1 MKSDKNNS
9 DNLEI
14 LQLEDCFS
22 GLSESVVRSVRFCIT
37 VGPGLIDK
45 KIAWGFL
52 LHAVH
57 KTLSA
62 YSLKRPPLF

>member
-22 GLSESVVRSVRFCIT
+22 GLSESVVKVSDFADTI
-37 VGPGLIDK
+37 
-45 KIAWGFL
+45 
-52 LHAVH
+52 
-57 KTLSA
+57 
-62 YSLKRPPLF
+62 Y

>member
-1 MKSDKNNS
+1 
-9 DNLEI
+9 
-14 LQLEDCFS
+14 
-22 GLSESVVRSVRFCIT
+22 GIT